1 MNENDL
7 NIKADLHLHTNY
19 SDGIFSP
26 EELLQKA
33 KQAGISFLSITDH
46 DNVDAIEEAIEIG
59 TSLGIEVIPG
69 VELSAE
75 MNDHEVH
82 ILGYFFDYRNQEFE
96 DYLKRFRR
104 HRIERA
110 KKIVKKLNCL
120 NVPLS
125 YDDVMDVVKGDVSV
139 GRPHVA
145 YALQN
150 RKFVES
156 YYEAFAKYL
165 ADEKPA
171 YVKKENITPKQ
182 ALQLIA
188 NAGGLSFI
196 AHPGKT
202 VKTDEIFEMIHIGI
216 DGIEI
221 IHPSHSD
228 KDTSYLQAIAGQYFL
243 LESGG
248 SDFHGARINEERNLG
263 KYYVSEK
270 NVEAMKRRL
279 FH

>member
-1 MNENDL
+1 MTENDI
-7 NIKADLHLHTNY
+7 NIKADLHCHTNY

-33 KQAGISFLSITDH
+33 KQAGIEYLSITDH
-46 DNVDAIEEAIEIG
+46 DNDDAIEEAIEMG
-59 TSLGIEVIPG
+59 KSLGVEVIPG

-82 ILGYFFDYRNQEFE
+82 ILGYFFNIRDQEFE
-96 DYLKRFRR
+96 DYLKRFRK

-110 KKIVKKLNCL
+110 KKIVDKLNYL
-120 NVPLS
+120 NIPLKF
-125 YDDVMDVVKGDVSV
+125 DDVMDLAKGDVSV
-139 GRPHVA
+139 GRPHIA
-145 YALQN
+145 YALLN
-150 RKFVES
+150 RNFVDS

-165 ADEKPA
+165 ADDKPA

-202 VKTDEIFEMIHIGI
+202 VKTEEIFEMIHIGI

-228 KDTSYLQAIAGQYFL
+228 KDTNYLQAIAGQYFL

-263 KYYVSEK
+263 KFYVTER
-270 NVEAMKRRL
+270 NVDAMKRRL